1 MTYLMA
7 GQPSELERLR
17 LQSRV
22 WEPAG
27 QALLRQV
34 DMRAVRRAVDV
45 GCGAMGWLRVLSE
58 RLAPDGSVVG
68 TDVDD
73 KLLEAAGAFVAD
85 ERLANVTLMKDDL
98 FASQL
103 APASFDL
110 THARFEIAPVGRV
123 DEQLSVYMRLTRPGG
138 LIVLEDPDAASWHF
152 NPSAPAAERLIDL
165 IVEAFKAAGGNV
177 NAGRELPGLLRSR
190 GLQPEARAAVYA
202 LQPGQSLPAAPS
214 SVRQRAGAA
223 TAEADQ
229 CR

>member
-110 THARFEIAPVGRV
+110 THARFEIAPLGRV

-138 LIVLEDPDAASWHF
+138 LIVLDDPTQ
-152 NPSAPAAERLIDL
+152 R
-165 IVEAFKAAGGNV
+165 
-177 NAGRELPGLLRSR
+177 R
-190 GLQPEARAAVYA
+190 GVSIRRRPPPR
-202 LQPGQSLPAAPS
+202 G
-214 SVRQRAGAA
+214 
-223 TAEADQ
+223 
-229 CR
+229 

>member
-1 MTYLMA
+1 
-7 GQPSELERLR
+7 
-17 LQSRV
+17 
-22 WEPAG
+22 
-27 QALLRQV
+27 
-34 DMRAVRRAVDV
+34 
-45 GCGAMGWLRVLSE
+45 
-58 RLAPDGSVVG
+58 
-68 TDVDD
+68 
-73 KLLEAAGAFVAD
+73 
-85 ERLANVTLMKDDL
+85 
-98 FASQL
+98 
-103 APASFDL
+103 
-110 THARFEIAPVGRV
+110 
-123 DEQLSVYMRLTRPGG
+123 
-138 LIVLEDPDAASWHF
+138 VLEDPDAASWHF